1 MNLSFCELDPMVR
14 RGKLLALQRPQANID
29 FTVGYVVFG
38 FLFNFACLGLWLWF
52 KPQYERTRVR
62 PTMFVVLAVLC
73 SLCQMSYGSIMSIFS
88 ATYPCFLGPLLLVM
102 SIPFAAT
109 SVIGRLILYA
119 FLSGFSSAVS
129 NNLKNR
135 EDTGSISPTNAEV
148 MSTSTTEEGS
158 RFLTALVTC
167 WLIVK
172 RIMYPTG
179 RINSERE
186 LYVLKFL
193 LTNRGILTMALF
205 FSTPIF
211 IVILAYLFNSASE
224 QVYKYCSTCA
234 ISTEISTLT
243 VVFLVLFWAMGV
255 LDWLLLT
262 WEKKKAQRAAAAAGL
277 SSTAG
282 EDYWGLKTEAFAGLL
297 SSLVTILGFI
307 LTTFDY
313 SKIYPY
319 SHLFMLSLGL
329 WMLVASQTILQIY
342 LARRTERTLFRQTT
356 DSVTKIDNIM
366 LLQVLQDPTLCQLFE
381 QHLVAEFAVESL
393 YFLKDVAQW
402 ENSYYNI
409 AATARTARARKIYK
423 SYIAITGLYS
433 VNVSSEVNQEI
444 RLRGGEG
451 NPIAVEDVPV
461 DLFQKAKVEISH
473 MLITG
478 ALLRFYQAKMK
489 HASPLSSPTSA
500 KIEDL
505 SPRKPPG
512 QDAPTASRLTALV
525 SRASS

>member
-1 MNLSFCELDPMVR
+1 MNLSFCDLDPMVQ
-14 RGKLLALQRPQANID
+14 RGKLLASQRPQANVD

-38 FLFNFACLGLWLWF
+38 FLFDFACLALWLWF

-73 SLCQMSYGSIMSIFS
+73 SLFQMSYGSVMTIFS
-88 ATYPCFLGPLLLVM
+88 DTYPCFLGPLLLVM

-135 EDTGSISPTNAEV
+135 EDTGSVSPSSNEV

-158 RFLTALVTC
+158 RALAALVTC

-179 RINSERE
+179 KIHSERE

-205 FSTPIF
+205 FSVPIF
-211 IVILAYLFNSASE
+211 IVILAYLLNSTSE
-224 QVYKYCSTCA
+224 QVYRYCSTCA
-234 ISTEISTLT
+234 ISSEIAYFTI
-243 VVFLVLFWAMGV
+243 VFLVLFWALGL

-262 WEKKKAQRAAAAAGL
+262 WEKKKIQRAAAEAGGGGAG
-277 SSTAG
+277 AG

-297 SSLVTILGFI
+297 ASLVTILGFI

-319 SHLFMLSLGL
+319 SHLFMLSFGL
-329 WMLVASQTILQIY
+329 WLLVASQTLLQIY
-342 LARRTERTLFRQTT
+342 LARRTERTLQTT
-356 DSVTKIDNIM
+356 NSVVAIDNVM
-366 LLQVLQDPTLCQLFE
+366 LLQVLQDPTLCQQFE

-444 RLRGGEG
+444 RLRGGGEG
-451 NPIAVEDVPV
+451 SPAAVEDVPV
-461 DLFQKAKVEISH
+461 DLFQKAKVEISL

-489 HASPLSSPTSA
+489 HTA

-505 SPRKPPG
+505 ASRK
-512 QDAPTASRLTALV
+512 QDASRPTALA
-525 SRASS
+525 SRAST